1 MSAAVYKVIPFLL
14 EDGSRKQQ
22 FLLKL
27 NAATES
33 FRIES
38 GTIRRSI
45 FFGKKTFNRLFQF
58 LRNEY
63 GIPLG
68 NIHYDDNRMMKGS
81 ATTADNQQFRFSIE
95 QAAHISVVLES
106 QNNPL
111 HKITATLTGNLSDT
125 RELTKLT
132 ALIPSILAAMIYS
145 KDEVAVA

>member
-14 EDGSRKQQ
+14 EDGSQQYQ

-27 NAATES
+27 NAATQS

-38 GTIRRSI
+38 SKIKRSI
-45 FFGKKTFNRLFQF
+45 FFGRRTFNKLFQF

-68 NIHYDDNRMMKGS
+68 KIHYDDNHMNTGS
-81 ATTADNQQFRFSIE
+81 AFTSDNQQFRFSIK
-95 QAAHISVVLES
+95 QADTIYVILEN

-111 HKITATLTGNLSDT
+111 KKITATLTGNLSDT
-125 RELTKLT
+125 KELSKFT
-132 ALIPSILAAMIYS
+132 ALIPSILAAMIYT
-145 KDEVAVA
+145 KEEVAVA